1 MTNRLHWQGDPRE
14 VWKLWDAF
22 GIADSTMVGYW
33 EPDCP
38 VRTDQPDVLATVYR
52 KPGQSLVSLASWS
65 KVKTTCRLVVD
76 WQALG
81 LDPAKAHLFAP
92 EVKGFQPCRL
102 YAPGEPIPIP
112 PGRGWLLLLDEQ
124 PHEAP
129 PQVDAYADRRVLL
142 ADDFDGDTL
151 GEPYSVALSQTGK
164 AAILVKEGA
173 LRVEG
178 ADNCYAFCERPLP
191 AGTNLVQCIVDTGT
205 DMGATWGPGL
215 TLLWPDGKVVRIN
228 VRSMGTFGVD
238 DGAEFVFNGQTTPGM
253 THYLRLRLEADA
265 VLAEASPDGD
275 FWDVIHSYPRERFPG
290 DPPAVRLGKGGPG
303 GRAED
308 HSTMARPGACTFR
321 EFRAYGPR

>member
-1 MTNRLHWQGDPRE
+1 
-14 VWKLWDAF
+14 
-22 GIADSTMVGYW
+22 
-33 EPDCP
+33 
-38 VRTDQPDVLATVYR
+38 
-52 KPGQSLVSLASWS
+52 
-65 KVKTTCRLVVD
+65 
-76 WQALG
+76 
-81 LDPAKAHLFAP
+81 
-92 EVKGFQPCRL
+92 
-102 YAPGEPIPIP
+102 
-112 PGRGWLLLLDEQ
+112 
-124 PHEAP
+124 
-129 PQVDAYADRRVLL
+129 
-142 ADDFDGDTL
+142 
-151 GEPYSVALSQTGK
+151 
-164 AAILVKEGA
+164 
-173 LRVEG
+173 
-178 ADNCYAFCERPLP
+178 
-191 AGTNLVQCIVDTGT
+191 
-205 DMGATWGPGL
+205 MGATWGPGL